1 MKLLIRADASAE
13 IGHGHILRMLAL
25 AQAWRKRGGHA
36 IFCSVECPENLS
48 QRVRKEGFEVCQL
61 ECELIGGGQDLE
73 LTKAL
78 ANDLKADWVVLDGYS
93 FDFDYQRQIRNSFV
107 KLLVVD
113 DFRFEQSFDADVL
126 LNCSPIVTEEDYR
139 CCKSK
144 STMLLGI
151 DYCLLREEFW
161 SIKKDENPNGDSSLN
176 VLVVFGGTD
185 PYGLT
190 TTVFRFLNKLA
201 FPELH
206 FRVLTLRTNTH
217 YHTLTEEVARS
228 SLKAEI
234 CTDVTVMVEQYEW
247 ADAVISATG
256 GMTWEWMRF
265 GLQAATVPVAENQ
278 MSLSNY
284 LHENGFSQVFGRRN
298 GSNIEIDFQVL
309 ERWISGLSSSKI
321 NRSLPEVDGQGAL
334 RVVDFMLGL

>member
-36 IFCSVECPENLS
+36 IFCSVECPENLF

-78 ANDLKADWVVLDGYS
+78 ANDLRADWVVLDGYS

-144 STMLLGI
+144 STMNRPQLDRHSQSTFRLVFQMRI
-151 DYCLLREEFW
+151 PIPRRCT
-161 SIKKDENPNGDSSLN
+161 DSSHKIAMRRRN
-176 VLVVFGGTD
+176 SQNCDETRTAGGHD
-185 PYGLT
+185 
-190 TTVFRFLNKLA
+190 A
-201 FPELH
+201 
-206 FRVLTLRTNTH
+206 TNTIK
-217 YHTLTEEVARS
+217 HTGSR
-228 SLKAEI
+228 
-234 CTDVTVMVEQYEW
+234 
-247 ADAVISATG
+247 
-256 GMTWEWMRF
+256 
-265 GLQAATVPVAENQ
+265 VP
-278 MSLSNY
+278 
-284 LHENGFSQVFGRRN
+284 H
-298 GSNIEIDFQVL
+298 
-309 ERWISGLSSSKI
+309 
-321 NRSLPEVDGQGAL
+321 
-334 RVVDFMLGL
+334 